1 MYRNAT
7 FLRFVKFITLVF
19 EVPLFDHKYLQ
30 YSLLKRDDV
39 SCQQHADVITSH
51 LNFIAVG
58 IQTADAGSTV
68 QRMIWLHP

>member
-39 SCQQHADVITSH
+39 SCQQRADVITSH
-51 LNFIAVG
+51 LISLLWAFKLLMQEARCSV
-58 IQTADAGSTV
+58 
-68 QRMIWLHP
+68 